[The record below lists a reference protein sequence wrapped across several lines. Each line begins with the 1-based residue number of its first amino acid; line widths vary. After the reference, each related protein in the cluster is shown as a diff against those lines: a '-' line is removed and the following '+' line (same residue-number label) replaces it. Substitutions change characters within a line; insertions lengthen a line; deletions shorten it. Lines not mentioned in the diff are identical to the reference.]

1 MIIEGSV
8 AGGILPHEDAS
19 NKEIID
25 NLKCNLI
32 RTSDPIKTE
41 ENWEVVGVENAE
53 RQVYRIAA
61 RLYNKHYKNSVQ

>member
-19 NKEIID
+19 NKEIKD

-32 RTSDPIKTE
+32 CTSDPIKTE
-41 ENWEVVGVENAE
+41 EN
-53 RQVYRIAA
+53 
-61 RLYNKHYKNSVQ
+61 

>member
-8 AGGILPHEDAS
+8 AGGILPLEDAF

-32 RTSDPIKTE
+32 CTSDPIKTE
-41 ENWEVVGVENAE
+41 EN
-53 RQVYRIAA
+53 
-61 RLYNKHYKNSVQ
+61 

>member
-8 AGGILPHEDAS
+8 AGGILPLEDAS

-32 RTSDPIKTE
+32 CTSDPIKTE

-53 RQVYRIAA
+53 RQVCRIAA